1 MVTMDGKPQA
11 RAWFV
16 DEPVGPADPMRRIK
30 ERAKQ
35 LLRESD
41 RAQVSAA
48 ADRVGALVDALA
60 VESLDIEAS
69 CDASGLDESGVD
81 SATYLALCLRMAELG
96 ELTGDD

>member
-1 MVTMDGKPQA
+1 MDGKPQA

-16 DEPVGPADPMRRIK
+16 GEEIDPADPLAAVK
-30 ERAKQ
+30 ARAKQ

-60 VESLDIEAS
+60 CESLDIEAS

-81 SATYLALCLRMAELG
+81 SATYLALVLRQIEWDGG
-96 ELTGDD
+96 E